1 MSIHPLPSCAQGGI
15 ASVGDLSSELCQL
28 SDSLG
33 AECERLVEFEQRLAH
48 GEWALK
54 YLIRANQ
61 GMVHQIA
68 RQLRPRGS
76 APDLDDM
83 LQDGNMGLMQ
93 AVVRFEPS
101 SGCRLSTYSY
111 NWIRGLIMTGL
122 HRCVRA
128 TSPSH
133 SAASLRAPAAPR
145 GPRRR
150 PTAKCERAAKLTL
163 FPSLSRARRRQ
174 PCAGGSTR

>member
-1 MSIHPLPSCAQGGI
+1 M
-15 ASVGDLSSELCQL
+15 
-28 SDSLG
+28 
-33 AECERLVEFEQRLAH
+33 H
-48 GEWALK
+48 GESALK

-76 APDLDDM
+76 ASELDDM

-122 HRCVRA
+122 HRCGPA
-128 TSPSH
+128 PS
-133 SAASLRAPAAPR
+133 RTPPTGRTPPRAAPR
-145 GPRRR
+145 EPS
-150 PTAKCERAAKLTL
+150 LTL
-163 FPSLSRARRRQ
+163 PAPAHAACSPSRAG
-174 PCAGGSTR
+174 ASTR